1 MIQIQIR
8 SRCKICREMHGIAEY
23 VEIKCANDQLMF
35 TCKGDYAERETVL
48 RESEDGINVIKK
60 KKKK

>member
-1 MIQIQIR
+1 
-8 SRCKICREMHGIAEY
+8 MHGIAEY